1 MKTKAAA
8 NKYSIHHLCSCTE
21 MWWLIVYIYSFFIAK
36 IGNVRQ
42 KSSKSVHNFV
52 LKRKWV
58 RIFVCKLKFVRIFVR
73 TRNFSFKNNSAKH
86 LHGPHGRFKDFEPD
100 ANLASR
106 TLTLWLHGEMQEIS
120 CTAAKTLEKTNTNNT
135 LTTNNIWYRGRVL
148 RAHCCWRRSWGATWG
163 RTPPSPSTTTITTA
177 TTPSYPVGF
186 LLIILFLPQ
195 PSFFSP
201 LLPLPLYSLSPLL
214 QSSPSC
220 LLPSSLRS
228 TTYNVMHSINI
239 ENYCKKNHFNLI
251 YYK

>member
-1 MKTKAAA
+1 
-8 NKYSIHHLCSCTE
+8 

-52 LKRKWV
+52 LKRNWV

-86 LHGPHGRFKDFEPD
+86 LHGPHGRFKDLEPD

-120 CTAAKTLEKTNTNNT
+120 CTAAKTLEKTITNNT

-163 RTPPSPSTTTITTA
+163 RTPPSPSTTTTTTA
-177 TTPSYPVGF
+177 TTPSYPVG
-186 LLIILFLPQ
+186 LLLLLLFLHQ
-195 PSFFSP
+195 LS
-201 LLPLPLYSLSPLL
+201 LLPPPFLPPK
-214 QSSPSC
+214 
-220 LLPSSLRS
+220 
-228 TTYNVMHSINI
+228 YNVQCNAQYKSRKLLSKVIPSGGDQKENINQDPTTI
-239 ENYCKKNHFNLI
+239 PRRKKRTNSVEDHLQWTLR
-251 YYK
+251 K

>member
-1 MKTKAAA
+1 M
-8 NKYSIHHLCSCTE
+8 YSTPFMLYCTE
-21 MWWLIVYIYSFFIAK
+21 MWWLIVYIYSIFIAK

-58 RIFVCKLKFVRIFVR
+58 RTFVCKLKFVRIFVR

-86 LHGPHGRFKDFEPD
+86 LHGPHGRFKDLESPD

-186 LLIILFLPQ
+186 LLILLFLPQ
-195 PSFFSP
+195 PSLSSPPLSSPFTPSP
-201 LLPLPLYSLSPLL
+201 L
-214 QSSPSC
+214 SSNP
-220 LLPSSLRS
+220 PPPASSLPPSEVQR
-228 TTYNVMHSINI
+228 TM
-239 ENYCKKNHFNLI
+239 
-251 YYK
+251 